1 MFPGV
6 IIPVPPVKTPVKLA
20 APPAVIVAGEAVKL
34 VIAGAAEFTVTVAVR
49 TAVSPKALVTV
60 RI

>member
-1 MFPGV
+1 M
-6 IIPVPPVKTPVKLA
+6 IPVPPVKTPVKLA